1 MLKDLLIA
9 DKEQFLHL
17 CKTHKVKTLYAFG
30 SSVSGAFTDKSDIDL
45 VVEVSEPD
53 PINKGELLLSFWE
66 KLELFFKRQV
76 DLLTAS
82 SIKNPVLRQ
91 QIEKTKKLV
100 YDGAS
105 NQILL

>member
-1 MLKDLLIA
+1 MLKDLLLS
-9 DKEQFLHL
+9 DKEQFLTL
-17 CKTHKVKTLYAFG
+17 CKSHKVKTLYAFG
-30 SSVSGAFTDKSDIDL
+30 SSVNGPFTAKSDIDF
-45 VVEVSEPD
+45 VVEVSETD
-53 PINKGELLLSFWE
+53 PINKGELLLSLWE
-66 KLELFFKRQV
+66 KLESFFKRQV

-82 SIKNPVLRQ
+82 SIHNPVLKQ